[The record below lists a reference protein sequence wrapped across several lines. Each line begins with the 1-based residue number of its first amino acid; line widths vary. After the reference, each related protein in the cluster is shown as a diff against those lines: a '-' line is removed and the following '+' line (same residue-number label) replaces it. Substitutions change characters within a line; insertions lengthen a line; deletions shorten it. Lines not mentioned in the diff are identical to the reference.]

1 MTNNSCGEYSVKNP
15 HDGQEVSPKY
25 VEFFIKIKLRNC
37 HCVVFYYKNT
47 AWCTV
52 LWMSKEKHLF
62 SSVCVYICFQMWHSQ
77 KIWNN

>member
-47 AWCTV
+47 A
-52 LWMSKEKHLF
+52 
-62 SSVCVYICFQMWHSQ
+62 
-77 KIWNN
+77 